1 MEASS
6 ESFAR
11 IDMIAKNTFSMCKKI
26 LDISILSS
34 KIRYKN
40 KSQLS
45 PCSLVRLY
53 IYKWYISCDIDMR
66 PVYIYKK
73 YNLFNMKG

>member
-11 IDMIAKNTFSMCKKI
+11 IDMIAKNTFSLCKKI
-26 LDISILSS
+26 LDISILSL

-45 PCSLVRLY
+45 RCNLVRLY
-53 IYKWYISCDIDMR
+53 IYINGMLVAILICALFIYIRDI
-66 PVYIYKK
+66 IC
-73 YNLFNMKG
+73 LI